1 MRQVRVLSVV
11 ATMLLATTLVA
22 AGTSRRVA
30 TPVAVRPMTIENAA
44 SCDISTTPA
53 ATLLLPYFEVEL
65 GKRVNDAA
73 NTIFTI
79 INTSSNAQIARA
91 TIWTDYGYPA
101 AWFNIFMKPYDVQA
115 ISLWDVISLGRLPKT
130 SNASTTASNP
140 NFIVTESCASAGG
153 DLPEATL
160 ASLQSMLTNGVRS
173 ADAPDCRV
181 GGTHAMAVGYVTA
194 DVVNSC
200 AMISPLDIAY
210 YSQILLFDNV
220 LTGDYER
227 INPDANTGNYAGG
240 NPLVHIKAVPEGG
253 PAGSGSTALPYT
265 FYDRFTPTGG
275 RKIDRRQPLPSA
287 FAARFIQ
294 GGTAQFQ
301 TDFAIWREA
310 ATPGASVCGSN
321 TASSMPI
328 ASIVRFDEAE
338 NPMVG
343 GAIQA
348 AASGTPLNAVSLP
361 STSAPPTASSI
372 FPPLSSQGV
381 AGWMFLNLDN
391 RVGGVTASTSSA
403 YSTVRPSQNWVIVHM
418 RAEGRYG
425 VDSDATSLA
434 NGCTPSGAV
443 EVAQMPIPQ
452 TPPKVVK

>member
-1 MRQVRVLSVV
+1 
-11 ATMLLATTLVA
+11 
-22 AGTSRRVA
+22 
-30 TPVAVRPMTIENAA
+30 
-44 SCDISTTPA
+44 
-53 ATLLLPYFEVEL
+53 
-65 GKRVNDAA
+65 
-73 NTIFTI
+73 
-79 INTSSNAQIARA
+79 
-91 TIWTDYGYPA
+91 
-101 AWFNIFMKPYDVQA
+101 
-115 ISLWDVISLGRLPKT
+115 VISLGRVPKT
-130 SNASTTASNP
+130 SNSSTTATNP
-140 NFIVTESCASAGG
+140 HFIVTESCATAGG

-160 ASLQSMLTNGVRS
+160 ASLQSMLTNGIRA
-173 ADAPDCRV
+173 ADQADCRV
-181 GGTHAMAVGYVTA
+181 GGTHAMAVGYVTV

-210 YSQILLFDNV
+210 YSQILLYDNV

-253 PAGSGSTALPYT
+253 PAGSGSTSLPYT

-301 TDFAIWREA
+301 TDYAVWREA
-310 ATPGASVCGSN
+310 STPGASMCGSVG
-321 TASSMPI
+321 AAAMPI
-328 ASIVRFDEAE
+328 TSIVRFDEAE

-343 GAIQA
+343 GAVSSAGNSA
-348 AASGTPLNAVSLP
+348 AMNMAVLP
-361 STSAPPTASSI
+361 STSAPPTASSV

-391 RVGGVTASTSSA
+391 RAGGVTISGQSA
-403 YSTVRPSQNWVIVHM
+403 YSSARPSQNWVILHM

-425 VDSDATSLA
+425 VDANATALA
-434 NGCTPSGAV
+434 NGCTPSGGA
-443 EVAQMPIPQ
+443 EVMTMPQPSQ
-452 TPPKVVK
+452 QPKVVK

>member
-1 MRQVRVLSVV
+1 MRLARVLSVV
-11 ATMLLATTLVA
+11 AILLMATSVVA
-22 AGTSRRVA
+22 ATSRRVGIQGA
-30 TPVAVRPMTIENAA
+30 ARAMTIENAA
-44 SCDISTTPA
+44 SCDISTTPS

-79 INTSSNAQIARA
+79 INTSANAQISRV

-130 SNASTTASNP
+130 SNNGISATNP
-140 NFIVTESCASAGG
+140 HFIVTESCASAGG
-153 DLPEATL
+153 DLPPEML
-160 ASLQSMLTNGVRS
+160 ASLQSMLTTGARS
-173 ADAPDCRV
+173 ADEAACHV
-181 GGTHAMAVGYVTA
+181 GGTHAMAIGYITV

-200 AMISPLDIAY
+200 VNISPLDIAY
-210 YSQILLFDNV
+210 YSQILLYDNV

-227 INPDANTGNYAGG
+227 INPDANVGNYAGG

-253 PAGSGSTALPYT
+253 PAGSGSTGLPYT

-294 GGTAQFQ
+294 GGTGKFQ

-310 ATPGASVCGSN
+310 AAPAS
-321 TASSMPI
+321 TACSPNNVSAMPI
-328 ASIVRFDEAE
+328 SSVVRFDESE

-343 GAIQA
+343 GATQSA
-348 AASGTPLNAVSLP
+348 TSGGVGISALP
-361 STSAPPTASSI
+361 STAAPPTASSV
-372 FPPLSSQGV
+372 FPPLSSEGV
-381 AGWMFLNLDN
+381 SGWMFLNLDN
-391 RVGGVTASTSSA
+391 RAGGISVSSTNVYSSA
-403 YSTVRPSQNWVIVHM
+403 RSSQNWVIIHM

-425 VDSDATSLA
+425 VDYDATMLA
-434 NGCTPSGAV
+434 NGCTPAGGA
-443 EVAQMPIPQ
+443 EVMQIPQ
-452 TPPKVVK
+452 PQTKKAAQ

>member
-1 MRQVRVLSVV
+1 MRLARVLSVV
-11 ATMLLATTLVA
+11 AISLVTTSLLAA
-22 AGTSRRVA
+22 ASRRVGVQGA
-30 TPVAVRPMTIENAA
+30 ARAMTIENAA
-44 SCDISTTPA
+44 SCDISTTPS

-65 GKRVNDAA
+65 SKRVNDAA

-79 INTSSNAQIARA
+79 INTSSNAQISRV

-115 ISLWDVISLGRLPKT
+115 ISLWDVISMGRLPKT
-130 SNASTTASNP
+130 SNSGSNASNP
-140 NFIVTESCASAGG
+140 HFIVTESCDSVGG
-153 DLPEATL
+153 DLSADMLT
-160 ASLQSMLTNGVRS
+160 SLQSMLTTGARS
-173 ADAPDCRV
+173 ADEATCHV
-181 GGTHAMAVGYVTA
+181 GGAHPMAIGYVTV

-200 AMISPLDIAY
+200 VNISPLDIAY
-210 YSQILLFDNV
+210 YSQIILFDNV

-227 INPDANTGNYAGG
+227 INPDSNTGNYAGG

-253 PAGSGSTALPYT
+253 AAGSGSTSLPYT

-294 GGTAQFQ
+294 GGTGKFQ
-301 TDFAIWREA
+301 TDYAVWREA
-310 ATPGASVCGSN
+310 AAPASSACSTNNV
-321 TASSMPI
+321 SSMPI
-328 ASIVRFDEAE
+328 SSIVRFDESE

-343 GAIQA
+343 GATQSATTGGSIGLA
-348 AASGTPLNAVSLP
+348 ALP
-361 STSAPPTASSI
+361 STAAPPTASSV

-391 RVGGVTASTSSA
+391 RAAGISVSGNNAYSSA
-403 YSTVRPSQNWVIVHM
+403 RPSQNWVIIHM

-425 VDSDATSLA
+425 VDYDATTLA
-434 NGCTPSGAV
+434 NGCTPNGGA
-443 EVAQMPIPQ
+443 EVMQVPQ
-452 TPPKVVK
+452 PQVKKAVK